1 MGALSKIGMRL
12 QQSSWLLALAIFN
25 RLLLRLAGPISL
37 ATVLISVVLRR
48 SLSAG
53 LVMLSVAALCACF
66 HEPVYNKKRLR
77 VSLGVLAN
85 MLFSVLIG
93 FAAFDI
99 AKGGD
104 MVGAG
109 MSIAA
114 ALILF
119 VIPGAAALIL
129 SLPGAEKPIARAF

>member
-1 MGALSKIGMRL
+1 MIGLRL
-12 QQSSWLLALAIFN
+12 QQSSSLLALATFS
-25 RLLLRLAGPISL
+25 RLILRLAGPISL

-48 SLSAG
+48 SLSTG

-66 HEPVYNKKRLR
+66 HEPAYNNRRLR

-85 MLFSVLIG
+85 ILFSVLIG
-93 FAAFDI
+93 FGAFDI

-104 MVGAG
+104 LVGTG
-109 MSIAA
+109 MSIATA
-114 ALILF
+114 FILF

-129 SLPGAEKPIARAF
+129 SLSGAEKPVTGAP